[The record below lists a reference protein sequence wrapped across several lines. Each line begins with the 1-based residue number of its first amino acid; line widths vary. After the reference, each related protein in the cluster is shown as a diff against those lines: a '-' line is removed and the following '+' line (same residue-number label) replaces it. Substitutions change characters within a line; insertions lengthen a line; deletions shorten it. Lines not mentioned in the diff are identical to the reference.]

1 MDIMHMI
8 EDKEDNNRFDK
19 ILYCNIAI
27 TILRKEFTQD
37 SITLVQ
43 VDLQGVT
50 YGHKDFLFVY
60 NLEMQWRIQ
69 NLLKTDRILITIL
82 SKKIK
87 IFISNT

>member
-27 TILRKEFTQD
+27 TILRKE
-37 SITLVQ
+37 LQ